1 MVAVLSYIYT
11 HIALH
16 GYNTVLLLQNIRTFG
31 TPTFSR
37 APVASLVAS
46 LDDDVCLDA
55 IDVFPR
61 RERGAVGE

>member
-1 MVAVLSYIYT
+1 MVPIGFYDY
-11 HIALH
+11 
-16 GYNTVLLLQNIRTFG
+16 QMFG
-31 TPTFSR
+31 HSVPPTRAR

>member
-1 MVAVLSYIYT
+1 M
-11 HIALH
+11 
-16 GYNTVLLLQNIRTFG
+16 LLLQNVRTFG